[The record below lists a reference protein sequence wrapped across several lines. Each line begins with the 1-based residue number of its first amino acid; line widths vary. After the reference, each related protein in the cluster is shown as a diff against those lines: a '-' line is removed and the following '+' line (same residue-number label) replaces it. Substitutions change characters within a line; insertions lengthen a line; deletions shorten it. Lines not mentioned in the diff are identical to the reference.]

1 MSDKKLAQSSA
12 EPAAQGAIIDEHG
25 REVPITDEM
34 IQEALDDIKPQS
46 IGWKTGMMEAITD
59 DMLETAPKK

>member
-1 MSDKKLAQSSA
+1 MSDKKLSQTSA

-25 REVPITDEM
+25 REVPITDDM

-59 DMLETAPKK
+59 DMLKDKPEE